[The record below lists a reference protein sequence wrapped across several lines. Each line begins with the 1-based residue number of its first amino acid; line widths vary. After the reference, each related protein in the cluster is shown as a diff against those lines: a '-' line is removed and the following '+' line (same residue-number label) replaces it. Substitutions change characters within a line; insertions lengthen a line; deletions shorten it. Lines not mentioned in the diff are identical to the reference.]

1 MRSKV
6 VDELL
11 KEISLEDHIKTVCE
25 MAFIDLLSDLGYRED
40 EAWTDDEDELLS
52 SLIDS
57 AHNLASSI
65 MQEIRDYE
73 RPTAEDFLKSM
84 DVNDFFKEA
93 WNIYQIVLLEK
104 FEKDTMIAG
113 HTLIN
118 LDSFINKILNDE
130 KFAKEWG
137 FKVDTKDLS
146 FNDRWIKG
154 NYQPFNIEGM
164 VEYEDGLNYIT
175 EKQFKDYHNSKMDK
189 LNIPNKLITIT
200 YKNNTIE
207 IYVLL

>member
-1 MRSKV
+1 MQMKP
-6 VDELL
+6 ELL
-11 KEISLEDHIKTVCE
+11 KCISEETSLENNIKIVCE
-25 MAFIDLLSDLGYRED
+25 MAFITLLSDLGYRED
-40 EAWTDDEDELLS
+40 KGWTDDEDELLS

-73 RPTAEDFLKSM
+73 MSKKDSLINISKDHLEKIP
-84 DVNDFFKEA
+84 NDFFKEA

-113 HTLIN
+113 HALTN
-118 LDSFINKILNDE
+118 LDSFINKIFNDE

-137 FKVDTKDLS
+137 FTVNIHELDLNERMWIYFEKHPDWAMSGTHS
-146 FNDRWIKG
+146 FFDS
-154 NYQPFNIEGM
+154 
-164 VEYEDGLNYIT
+164 
-175 EKQFKDYHNSKMDK
+175 H
-189 LNIPNKLITIT
+189 NIPNKLITIT

-207 IYVLL
+207 IYVFL